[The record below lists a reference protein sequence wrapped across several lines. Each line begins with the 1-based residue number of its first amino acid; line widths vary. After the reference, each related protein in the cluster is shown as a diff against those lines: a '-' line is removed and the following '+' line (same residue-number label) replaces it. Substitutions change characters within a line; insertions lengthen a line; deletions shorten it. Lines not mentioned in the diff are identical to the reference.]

1 MKSPAASQRSL
12 RLAPDGVTVLILD
25 QTLLP
30 HAVKTVRLRSLDQA
44 ARAIRTMQVRGSNLI
59 GVTAA
64 YGMALALRAD
74 PSDAALDSAY
84 SVLIATRPTA
94 VNLRW
99 ALDLMRD
106 HLRPLPP
113 ERRSAAAYA
122 KAGGLLDE
130 DVAINRAIGDHGLA
144 IFRRLLRGRPPG
156 QPLRVMP
163 HCNAGRI
170 ATLDWGT
177 ATAPIYRAQE
187 EGLPIHVWVSET
199 RPRNQGAALTAW
211 ELGGR
216 GVPHTLIA
224 DNAAGHLMQHGLV
237 DVVIVGADRVT
248 SGGDVANKIGT
259 YLKALAAREHGVP
272 FYVAFVGGSVDWT
285 LRDGIREIP
294 IEQRSAREV
303 THITGVDEAGRRVEV
318 RLTPEA
324 TPARNDG
331 FDVTPAKL
339 ITGLITERGVCRAS
353 AAALARLFG
362 RQGPGRRTGRPLP
375 PGRSGGTADG
385 SPRTA

>member
-1 MKSPAASQRSL
+1 MKPSPASERSL
-12 RLAPDGVTVLILD
+12 RLAPDGVSVLILD

-30 HAVKTVRLRSLDQA
+30 HEVKTVRLRTLEQA
-44 ARAIRTMQVRGSNLI
+44 AHAIRTMQVRGSNLI

-74 PSDAALDSAY
+74 ATNSGLEAAY
-84 SVLIATRPTA
+84 SVLIETRPTA

-106 HLRPLPP
+106 FLRPMPASL
-113 ERRSAAAYA
+113 RVDAAYA
-122 KAGGLLDE
+122 KAAELLEE
-130 DVAINRAIGDHGLA
+130 DVATNRSIGDHGLA
-144 IFRRLLRGRPPG
+144 LFRKLLAKRPQG
-156 QPLRVMP
+156 EPLRVLT

-177 ATAPIYRAQE
+177 ATAPIYRAQQ

-248 SGGDVANKIGT
+248 AAGDVANKIGT
-259 YLKALAAREHGVP
+259 YLKALAAREHKIP
-272 FYVAFVGGSVDWT
+272 FYVAFVGGSVDWN
-285 LRDGIREIP
+285 LRDGVREIP

-303 THITGVDEAGRRVEV
+303 THITGVNSAGKRVEV
-318 RLTPEA
+318 RLTPEG

-353 AAALARLFG
+353 VAALARLYDCSDRLDRGKG
-362 RQGPGRRTGRPLP
+362 RTVRAP
-375 PGRSGGTADG
+375 RS
-385 SPRTA
+385 

>member
-1 MKSPAASQRSL
+1 MKPSPASERSL
-12 RLAPDGVTVLILD
+12 RLAPDGVSVLILD

-30 HAVKTVRLRSLDQA
+30 HEVKTVRLRTLEQA
-44 ARAIRTMQVRGSNLI
+44 AHAIRTMQVRGSNLI

-74 PSDAALDSAY
+74 ASDSGLESAY
-84 SVLIATRPTA
+84 SVLIETRPTA

-99 ALDLMRD
+99 ALDLMREF
-106 HLRPLPP
+106 LRPMPAS
-113 ERRSAAAYA
+113 RRVDAAYA
-122 KAGGLLDE
+122 KAAALLEE
-130 DVAINRAIGDHGLA
+130 DVATNRAIGDHGLA
-144 IFRRLLRGRPPG
+144 LFRKLLAKRPKG
-156 QPLRVMP
+156 EPLRVLT

-177 ATAPIYRAQE
+177 ATAPIYRAQQ

-248 SGGDVANKIGT
+248 AAGDVANKIGT
-259 YLKALAAREHGVP
+259 YLKALAAREHKIP
-272 FYVAFVGGSVDWT
+272 FYVAFVGGSVDWN
-285 LRDGIREIP
+285 LRDGVREIP

-303 THITGVDEAGRRVEV
+303 THITGVNSAGKRVEV
-318 RLTPEA
+318 RLTPEG

-353 AAALARLFG
+353 VAGLARLYG
-362 RQGPGRRTGRPLP
+362 RLDRADRG
-375 PGRSGGTADG
+375 SG
-385 SPRTA
+385 RTARATRR

>member
-1 MKSPAASQRSL
+1 VKPSPASERSL
-12 RLAPDGVTVLILD
+12 RLAPDGVSVLILD

-30 HAVKTVRLRSLDQA
+30 HEVKTVRLRTLEQA
-44 ARAIRTMQVRGSNLI
+44 AHAIRTMQVRGSNLI

-74 PSDAALDSAY
+74 ATNSGLEAAY
-84 SVLIATRPTA
+84 SVLIETRPTA

-106 HLRPLPP
+106 FLRPMPASL
-113 ERRSAAAYA
+113 RVDAAYA
-122 KAGGLLDE
+122 KAAELLEE
-130 DVAINRAIGDHGLA
+130 DVATNRSIGDHGLA
-144 IFRRLLRGRPPG
+144 LFRKLLAKRPQG
-156 QPLRVMP
+156 EPLRVLT

-177 ATAPIYRAQE
+177 ATAPIYRAQQ

-248 SGGDVANKIGT
+248 AAGDVANKIGT
-259 YLKALAAREHGVP
+259 YLKALAAREHKIP
-272 FYVAFVGGSVDWT
+272 FYVAFVGGSVDWN
-285 LRDGIREIP
+285 LRDGVREIP

-303 THITGVDEAGRRVEV
+303 THITGVNSAGKRVEV
-318 RLTPEA
+318 RLTPEG

-353 AAALARLFG
+353 VAALAHLFDRSDRLDRGKG
-362 RQGPGRRTGRPLP
+362 RTVRAP
-375 PGRSGGTADG
+375 RS
-385 SPRTA
+385 

>member
-1 MKSPAASQRSL
+1 VKPLPASERSL
-12 RLAPDGVTVLILD
+12 RLAPDGVSVLILD

-30 HAVKTVRLRSLDQA
+30 HAVKTVRLRTLEQA
-44 ARAIRTMQVRGSNLI
+44 AHAIRTMQVRGSNLI

-74 PSDAALDSAY
+74 ASDSGLESAY
-84 SVLIATRPTA
+84 SVLIETRPTA

-106 HLRPLPP
+106 FLRPMPAS
-113 ERRSAAAYA
+113 RRVHAAYA
-122 KAGGLLDE
+122 KAAELLEE
-130 DVAINRAIGDHGLA
+130 DVATNRSIGDHGLA
-144 IFRRLLRGRPPG
+144 IFRKLLAKRPKG
-156 QPLRVMP
+156 EPLRVLT

-177 ATAPIYRAQE
+177 ATAPIYRAQQ

-216 GVPHTLIA
+216 GVAHTLIA

-248 SGGDVANKIGT
+248 AAGDVANKIGT
-259 YLKALAAREHGVP
+259 YLKALAAREHEIP
-272 FYVAFVGGSVDWT
+272 FYVAFVGGSVDWN
-285 LRDGIREIP
+285 LRDGVREIP
-294 IEQRSAREV
+294 IEQRSEREV
-303 THITGVDEAGRRVEV
+303 THITGVNSAGKRVEV
-318 RLTPEA
+318 RLTPEG

-353 AAALARLFG
+353 EAGLARLYDRSDPADRG
-362 RQGPGRRTGRPLP
+362 S
-375 PGRSGGTADG
+375 GRSARAT
-385 SPRTA
+385 RR

>member
-1 MKSPAASQRSL
+1 VKPSPASERSL
-12 RLAPDGVTVLILD
+12 RLAPDGVSVLILD

-30 HAVKTVRLRSLDQA
+30 HEVKTVRLRTLEQA
-44 ARAIRTMQVRGSNLI
+44 AHAIRTMQVRGSNLI

-74 PSDAALDSAY
+74 ASDSGLESAY
-84 SVLIATRPTA
+84 SVLIETRPTA

-106 HLRPLPP
+106 FLRPMPASL
-113 ERRSAAAYA
+113 RVDAAYA
-122 KAGGLLDE
+122 KAAELLEE
-130 DVAINRAIGDHGLA
+130 DVATNRSIGDHGLA
-144 IFRRLLRGRPPG
+144 IFRKLLAKRPKG
-156 QPLRVMP
+156 EPLRVLT

-177 ATAPIYRAQE
+177 ATAPIYRAQQ

-216 GVPHTLIA
+216 GVAHTLIA

-248 SGGDVANKIGT
+248 AAGDVANKIGT
-259 YLKALAAREHGVP
+259 YLKALAAREHEIP
-272 FYVAFVGGSVDWT
+272 FYVAFVGGSVDWN
-285 LRDGIREIP
+285 LRDGVREIP
-294 IEQRSAREV
+294 IEQRSEREV
-303 THITGVDEAGRRVEV
+303 THITGVNSAGKRVEV
-318 RLTPEA
+318 RLTPEG

-353 AAALARLFG
+353 EAGLARLYDRSDPADRG
-362 RQGPGRRTGRPLP
+362 SSRVARATRR
-375 PGRSGGTADG
+375 
-385 SPRTA
+385 

>member
-1 MKSPAASQRSL
+1 VKPSPASERSL
-12 RLAPDGVTVLILD
+12 RLAPDGVSVLILD

-30 HAVKTVRLRSLDQA
+30 HEVKTVRLRTLEQA
-44 ARAIRTMQVRGSNLI
+44 AHAIRTMQVRGSNLI

-74 PSDAALDSAY
+74 ASNSGLESAY
-84 SVLIATRPTA
+84 SVLIETRPTA

-106 HLRPLPP
+106 FLRPMPASL
-113 ERRSAAAYA
+113 RVDAAYA
-122 KAGGLLDE
+122 KAAELLEE
-130 DVAINRAIGDHGLA
+130 DVATNRSIGDHGLA
-144 IFRRLLRGRPPG
+144 LFRKLLAKRPQG
-156 QPLRVMP
+156 EPLRVLT

-177 ATAPIYRAQE
+177 ATAPIYRAQQ

-248 SGGDVANKIGT
+248 AAGDVANKIGT
-259 YLKALAAREHGVP
+259 YLKALAAREHKIP
-272 FYVAFVGGSVDWT
+272 FYVAFVGGSVDWN
-285 LRDGIREIP
+285 LRDGVREIP

-303 THITGVDEAGRRVEV
+303 THITGVNSAGKRVEV
-318 RLTPEA
+318 RLTPEG

-353 AAALARLFG
+353 VAGLARLYG
-362 RQGPGRRTGRPLP
+362 RLDRAARG
-375 PGRSGGTADG
+375 SG
-385 SPRTA
+385 RTACATRR

>member
-1 MKSPAASQRSL
+1 VKPSPASERSL
-12 RLAPDGVTVLILD
+12 RLAPDGVSVLILD

-30 HAVKTVRLRSLDQA
+30 HEVKTVRLRSLEQA
-44 ARAIRTMQVRGSNLI
+44 AHAIRTMQVRGSNLI

-74 PSDAALDSAY
+74 ATNSGLEAAY
-84 SVLIATRPTA
+84 SVLIETRPTA

-106 HLRPLPP
+106 FLRPMPAS
-113 ERRSAAAYA
+113 RRVDAAYA
-122 KAGGLLDE
+122 KAAELLEE
-130 DVAINRAIGDHGLA
+130 DVATNRSIGDHGLA
-144 IFRRLLRGRPPG
+144 LFRKLLAKRPQG
-156 QPLRVMP
+156 EPLRVLT

-177 ATAPIYRAQE
+177 ATAPIYRAQQ

-248 SGGDVANKIGT
+248 AAGDVANKIGT
-259 YLKALAAREHGVP
+259 YLKALAAREHKIP
-272 FYVAFVGGSVDWT
+272 FYVAFVGGSVDWN
-285 LRDGIREIP
+285 LRDGVREIP

-303 THITGVDEAGRRVEV
+303 THITGVNSAGKRVEV
-318 RLTPEA
+318 RLTPEG

-353 AAALARLFG
+353 VAALARLYDRSDRLDRGKG
-362 RQGPGRRTGRPLP
+362 RTVRAP
-375 PGRSGGTADG
+375 RS
-385 SPRTA
+385 

>member
-1 MKSPAASQRSL
+1 MRSPDACQKSL
-12 RLAPDGVTVLILD
+12 RLAPDGVSVLILD

-30 HAVKTVRLRSLDQA
+30 HEVRTVRLRTLAQA

-64 YGMALALRAD
+64 FGIALALRAD
-74 PSDAALDSAY
+74 PSDAALEAAHAT
-84 SVLIATRPTA
+84 LLETRPTA

-99 ALDLMRD
+99 ALDLMRE

-113 ERRSAAAYA
+113 GHRVAAAYSRA
-122 KAGGLLDE
+122 AALLDE
-130 DVAINRAIGDHGLA
+130 DVAINRSIGDHGLA
-144 IFRRLLRGRPPG
+144 ILRRLLRNRPAG
-156 QPLRVMP
+156 QPLRVMT

-177 ATAPIYRAQE
+177 ATAPVYRAHE

-216 GVPHTLIA
+216 GVPHTLVA

-248 SGGDVANKIGT
+248 ARGDVANKIGT
-259 YLKALAAREHGVP
+259 YLKALAAREHAVP

-285 LRDGIREIP
+285 LRDGVRGIP
-294 IEQRSAREV
+294 IEQRSPREV
-303 THITGVDEAGRRVEV
+303 THITGVDADGRRVEV
-318 RLTPEA
+318 RLTPEG

-331 FDVTPAKL
+331 FDVTPARL
-339 ITGLITERGVCRAS
+339 ISGLITERGVCRAS
-353 AAALARLFG
+353 AAALARLY
-362 RQGPGRRTGRPLP
+362 GRPVVAR
-375 PGRSGGTADG
+375 GSG
-385 SPRTA
+385 PRL

>member
-1 MKSPAASQRSL
+1 MKPSPASERSL
-12 RLAPDGVTVLILD
+12 RLAPDGVSVLILD

-30 HAVKTVRLRSLDQA
+30 HAVKTVRLRTLDQA
-44 ARAIRTMQVRGSNLI
+44 AHAIRTMQVRGSNLI

-64 YGMALALRAD
+64 YGLALALRVD
-74 PSDAALDSAY
+74 PSDRGLDSAY
-84 SVLIATRPTA
+84 AVLIETRPTA

-99 ALDLMRD
+99 ALDLMRE
-106 HLRPLPP
+106 HLRGIPVA
-113 ERRSAAAYA
+113 RRIEAAYA
-122 KAGGLLDE
+122 KAAELLED
-130 DVAINRAIGDHGLA
+130 DVATNRAIGDHGLE
-144 IFRRLLRGRPPG
+144 IFRKLLATRPPG
-156 QPLRVMP
+156 EPLRVLT

-177 ATAPIYRAQE
+177 ATAPIYRAQQ

-216 GVPHTLIA
+216 QVPHTLIA

-248 SGGDVANKIGT
+248 ARGDVANKIGT
-259 YLKALAAREHGVP
+259 YLKALAAREHGIP
-272 FYVAFVGGSVDWT
+272 FYVAFVGGSVDWN
-285 LRDGIREIP
+285 LLDGVRDIP

-303 THITGVDEAGRRVEV
+303 THITGMTAAGKRVEV
-318 RLTPEA
+318 RLAPEG
-324 TPARNDG
+324 TIARNDG

-353 AAALARLFG
+353 AAGLARLFG
-362 RQGPGRRTGRPLP
+362 RAAAPRR
-375 PGRSGGTADG
+375 
-385 SPRTA
+385 

>member
-1 MKSPAASQRSL
+1 
-12 RLAPDGVTVLILD
+12 LD

-30 HAVKTVRLRSLDQA
+30 HAVKTVRLRTLEQA
-44 ARAIRTMQVRGSNLI
+44 AHAIRTMQVRGSNLI

-74 PSDAALDSAY
+74 ASDSGLESAY
-84 SVLIATRPTA
+84 SVLIETRPTA

-106 HLRPLPP
+106 FLRPMPASL
-113 ERRSAAAYA
+113 RVDAAYA
-122 KAGGLLDE
+122 KAAELLEE
-130 DVAINRAIGDHGLA
+130 DVATNRSIGDHGLA
-144 IFRRLLRGRPPG
+144 IFRKLLAKRPKG
-156 QPLRVMP
+156 EPLRVLT

-177 ATAPIYRAQE
+177 ATAPIYRAQQ

-216 GVPHTLIA
+216 GVAHTLIA

-248 SGGDVANKIGT
+248 AAGDVANKIGT
-259 YLKALAAREHGVP
+259 YLKALAAREHEIP
-272 FYVAFVGGSVDWT
+272 FYVAFVGGSVDWN
-285 LRDGIREIP
+285 LRDGVREIP
-294 IEQRSAREV
+294 IEQRSEREV
-303 THITGVDEAGRRVEV
+303 THITGVNSAGKRVEV
-318 RLTPEA
+318 RLTPEG

-353 AAALARLFG
+353 EAGLARLYDRSDPADRGSG
-362 RQGPGRRTGRPLP
+362 RVARATRR
-375 PGRSGGTADG
+375 
-385 SPRTA
+385 

>member
-1 MKSPAASQRSL
+1 MKPSPASERSL
-12 RLAPDGVTVLILD
+12 RLAPDGVSVLILD

-30 HAVKTVRLRSLDQA
+30 HMVKTVRLRTLEQA
-44 ARAIRTMQVRGSNLI
+44 ANAIRTMQVRGSNLI

-74 PSDAALDSAY
+74 ASDSGLELAY
-84 SVLIATRPTA
+84 SVLIETRPTA

-99 ALDLMRD
+99 ALDLMRNL
-106 HLRPLPP
+106 LRPMSAS
-113 ERRSAAAYA
+113 RRVHAAYA
-122 KAGGLLDE
+122 KAAELLEE
-130 DVAINRAIGDHGLA
+130 DVATNRSIGDHGLA
-144 IFRRLLRGRPPG
+144 IFRKLLAKRPKG
-156 QPLRVMP
+156 EPLRVLT

-177 ATAPIYRAQE
+177 ATAPIYRAQQ

-248 SGGDVANKIGT
+248 AAGDVANKIGT
-259 YLKALAAREHGVP
+259 YLKALAAREHEIP
-272 FYVAFVGGSVDWT
+272 FYVAFVGGSVDWN
-285 LRDGIREIP
+285 LRDGVREIP
-294 IEQRSAREV
+294 IEQRSEREV
-303 THITGVDEAGRRVEV
+303 THITGVNSAGKRVEV
-318 RLTPEA
+318 RLTPEG

-353 AAALARLFG
+353 EAGLARLYDRSDPADRG
-362 RQGPGRRTGRPLP
+362 S
-375 PGRSGGTADG
+375 GRSARAT
-385 SPRTA
+385 RR

>member
-1 MKSPAASQRSL
+1 MKPSPASERSL
-12 RLAPDGVTVLILD
+12 RLAPDGVSVLIVD

-30 HAVKTVRLRSLDQA
+30 HEVKTVRLRTLEQA
-44 ARAIRTMQVRGSNLI
+44 AHAIRTMQVRGSNLI

-74 PSDAALDSAY
+74 ASDSGLESAY
-84 SVLIATRPTA
+84 SILIETRPTA

-99 ALDLMRD
+99 ALDLMREF
-106 HLRPLPP
+106 LRPMPASL
-113 ERRSAAAYA
+113 RVDAAYA
-122 KAGGLLDE
+122 KAAELLEE
-130 DVAINRAIGDHGLA
+130 DVATNRAIGDHGLA
-144 IFRRLLRGRPPG
+144 LFRELLAKRPKG
-156 QPLRVMP
+156 EPLRVLT

-177 ATAPIYRAQE
+177 ATAPIYRAQQ

-248 SGGDVANKIGT
+248 AAGDVANKIGT
-259 YLKALAAREHGVP
+259 YLKALAAREHKIP
-272 FYVAFVGGSVDWT
+272 FYVAFVGGSVDWN
-285 LRDGIREIP
+285 LRDGVREIP

-303 THITGVDEAGRRVEV
+303 THITGVNSAGKRVEV
-318 RLTPEA
+318 RLTPEG

-353 AAALARLFG
+353 VAALARLYDRSDRLDRGKG
-362 RQGPGRRTGRPLP
+362 RTVRAP
-375 PGRSGGTADG
+375 RS
-385 SPRTA
+385 

>member
-1 MKSPAASQRSL
+1 MKPSPASERSL
-12 RLAPDGVTVLILD
+12 RLAPDGVSVLILD

-30 HAVKTVRLRSLDQA
+30 HAVKTVRLRTLEQA
-44 ARAIRTMQVRGSNLI
+44 AHAIRTMQVRGSNLI

-74 PSDAALDSAY
+74 ASDSGLESAY
-84 SVLIATRPTA
+84 SVLIETRPTA

-106 HLRPLPP
+106 FLRPMPASL
-113 ERRSAAAYA
+113 RVDAAYA
-122 KAGGLLDE
+122 KAAELLEE
-130 DVAINRAIGDHGLA
+130 DVATNRSIGDHGLA
-144 IFRRLLRGRPPG
+144 IFRKLLAKRPKG
-156 QPLRVMP
+156 EPLRVLT

-177 ATAPIYRAQE
+177 ATAPIYRAQQ

-248 SGGDVANKIGT
+248 AAGDVANKIGT
-259 YLKALAAREHGVP
+259 YLKALAAREHEIP
-272 FYVAFVGGSVDWT
+272 FYVAFVGGSVDWN
-285 LRDGIREIP
+285 LRDGVREIP
-294 IEQRSAREV
+294 IEQRSEREV
-303 THITGVDEAGRRVEV
+303 THITGVNSAGKRVEV
-318 RLTPEA
+318 RLTPEG

-353 AAALARLFG
+353 EAGLARLYDRSDPADRGSG
-362 RQGPGRRTGRPLP
+362 RVARATRR
-375 PGRSGGTADG
+375 
-385 SPRTA
+385 

>member
-1 MKSPAASQRSL
+1 VKPSPASERSL
-12 RLAPDGVTVLILD
+12 RLAPDGVSVLILD

-30 HAVKTVRLRSLDQA
+30 HEVKTVRLRTLEQA
-44 ARAIRTMQVRGSNLI
+44 AHAIRTMQVRGSNLI

-74 PSDAALDSAY
+74 ASNSGLESAY
-84 SVLIATRPTA
+84 SVLIETRPTA

-106 HLRPLPP
+106 FLRPMPASL
-113 ERRSAAAYA
+113 RVDAAYA
-122 KAGGLLDE
+122 KAAELLEE
-130 DVAINRAIGDHGLA
+130 DVATNRSIGDHGLA
-144 IFRRLLRGRPPG
+144 LFRKLLAKRPQG
-156 QPLRVMP
+156 EPLRVLT

-177 ATAPIYRAQE
+177 ATAPIYRAQQ

-248 SGGDVANKIGT
+248 AAGDVANKIGT
-259 YLKALAAREHGVP
+259 YLKALAAREHKIP
-272 FYVAFVGGSVDWT
+272 FYVAFVGGSVDWN
-285 LRDGIREIP
+285 LRDGVREIP

-303 THITGVDEAGRRVEV
+303 THITGVNSAGKRVEV
-318 RLTPEA
+318 RLTPEG

-353 AAALARLFG
+353 VVGLARLYG
-362 RQGPGRRTGRPLP
+362 RLDRAA
-375 PGRSGGTADG
+375 RSSG
-385 SPRTA
+385 RTACATRR

>member
-1 MKSPAASQRSL
+1 VKPSPASERSL
-12 RLAPDGVTVLILD
+12 RLAPDGVSVLILD

-30 HAVKTVRLRSLDQA
+30 HEVKTVRLRTLEQA
-44 ARAIRTMQVRGSNLI
+44 AHAIRTMQVRGSNLI

-74 PSDAALDSAY
+74 ATNSGLEAAY
-84 SVLIATRPTA
+84 SVLIETRPTA

-106 HLRPLPP
+106 FLRPMPASL
-113 ERRSAAAYA
+113 RVDAAYA
-122 KAGGLLDE
+122 KAAELLEE
-130 DVAINRAIGDHGLA
+130 DVATNRSIGDHGLA
-144 IFRRLLRGRPPG
+144 LFRKLLAKRPQG
-156 QPLRVMP
+156 EPLRVLT

-177 ATAPIYRAQE
+177 ATAPIYRAQQ

-248 SGGDVANKIGT
+248 AAGDVANKIGT
-259 YLKALAAREHGVP
+259 YLKALAAREHKIP
-272 FYVAFVGGSVDWT
+272 FYVAFVGGSVDWN
-285 LRDGIREIP
+285 LRDGVREIP

-303 THITGVDEAGRRVEV
+303 THITGVNSAGKRVEV
-318 RLTPEA
+318 RLTPEG

-353 AAALARLFG
+353 VAALARLYDCSDRLDRGKG
-362 RQGPGRRTGRPLP
+362 RTVRAP
-375 PGRSGGTADG
+375 RS
-385 SPRTA
+385 

>member
-1 MKSPAASQRSL
+1 MKPSPASERSL
-12 RLAPDGVTVLILD
+12 RLAPDGASVLILD

-30 HAVKTVRLRSLDQA
+30 HMVKTVRLRTLEQA
-44 ARAIRTMQVRGSNLI
+44 ANAIRTMQVRGSNLI

-74 PSDAALDSAY
+74 ASDSGLELAY
-84 SVLIATRPTA
+84 SVLIETRPTA

-99 ALDLMRD
+99 ALDLMRNL
-106 HLRPLPP
+106 LRPMSAS
-113 ERRSAAAYA
+113 RRVHAAYA
-122 KAGGLLDE
+122 KAAELLEE
-130 DVAINRAIGDHGLA
+130 DVATNRSIGDHGLA
-144 IFRRLLRGRPPG
+144 IFRKLLAKRPKG
-156 QPLRVMP
+156 EPLRVLT

-177 ATAPIYRAQE
+177 ATAPIYRAQQ

-248 SGGDVANKIGT
+248 AAGDVANKIGT
-259 YLKALAAREHGVP
+259 YLKALAAREHEIP
-272 FYVAFVGGSVDWT
+272 FYVAFVGGSVDWN
-285 LRDGIREIP
+285 LRDGVREIP
-294 IEQRSAREV
+294 IEQRSEREV
-303 THITGVDEAGRRVEV
+303 THITGVNSAGKRVEV
-318 RLTPEA
+318 RLTPEG

-353 AAALARLFG
+353 EAGLARLYDRSDPADRG
-362 RQGPGRRTGRPLP
+362 S
-375 PGRSGGTADG
+375 GRSARAT
-385 SPRTA
+385 RR

>member
-1 MKSPAASQRSL
+1 MKPSPASERSL
-12 RLAPDGVTVLILD
+12 RLAPDGVSVLILD

-30 HAVKTVRLRSLDQA
+30 HEVKTVRLRTLEQA
-44 ARAIRTMQVRGSNLI
+44 AHAIRTMQVRGSNLI

-74 PSDAALDSAY
+74 ATNSGLEAAY
-84 SVLIATRPTA
+84 SVLIETRPTA

-106 HLRPLPP
+106 FLRPMPAS
-113 ERRSAAAYA
+113 RRVDAAYA
-122 KAGGLLDE
+122 KAAELLEE
-130 DVAINRAIGDHGLA
+130 DVATNRSIGDHGLA
-144 IFRRLLRGRPPG
+144 IFRKLLAKRPQG
-156 QPLRVMP
+156 EPLRVLT

-177 ATAPIYRAQE
+177 ATAPIYRAQQ

-248 SGGDVANKIGT
+248 AAGDVANKIGT
-259 YLKALAAREHGVP
+259 YLKALAAREHKIP
-272 FYVAFVGGSVDWT
+272 FYVAFVGGSVDWN
-285 LRDGIREIP
+285 LRDGVREIP

-303 THITGVDEAGRRVEV
+303 THITGVNSAGKRVEV
-318 RLTPEA
+318 RLTPEG

-353 AAALARLFG
+353 VAALARLYDRSDRLDRGKG
-362 RQGPGRRTGRPLP
+362 RTVRAP
-375 PGRSGGTADG
+375 RS
-385 SPRTA
+385 

>member
-1 MKSPAASQRSL
+1 VKPSPASERSL
-12 RLAPDGVTVLILD
+12 RLAPDGVSVLILD

-30 HAVKTVRLRSLDQA
+30 HEVKTVRLRTLEQA
-44 ARAIRTMQVRGSNLI
+44 AHAIRTMQVRGSNLI

-74 PSDAALDSAY
+74 ATNSGLEAAY
-84 SVLIATRPTA
+84 SVLIETRPTA

-106 HLRPLPP
+106 FLRPMPASL
-113 ERRSAAAYA
+113 RVDAAYA
-122 KAGGLLDE
+122 KAAELLEE
-130 DVAINRAIGDHGLA
+130 DVATNRSIGDHGLA
-144 IFRRLLRGRPPG
+144 LFRKLLAKRPQG
-156 QPLRVMP
+156 EPLRVLT

-170 ATLDWGT
+170 ATLDWGP
-177 ATAPIYRAQE
+177 ATAPIYRAQQ

-248 SGGDVANKIGT
+248 AAGDVANKIGT
-259 YLKALAAREHGVP
+259 YLKALAAREHKIP
-272 FYVAFVGGSVDWT
+272 FYVAFVGGSVDWN
-285 LRDGIREIP
+285 LRDGVREIP

-303 THITGVDEAGRRVEV
+303 THITGVNSAGKRVEV
-318 RLTPEA
+318 RLTPEG

-339 ITGLITERGVCRAS
+339 ITGLITERGACRAS
-353 AAALARLFG
+353 VAALARLYDRSDRLDRGKG
-362 RQGPGRRTGRPLP
+362 RTVRAP
-375 PGRSGGTADG
+375 RS
-385 SPRTA
+385 

>member
-1 MKSPAASQRSL
+1 MKPSPASERSL
-12 RLAPDGVTVLILD
+12 RLAPDGASVLILD

-30 HAVKTVRLRSLDQA
+30 HEVKTVRLQTLEQA
-44 ARAIRTMQVRGSNLI
+44 AHAIRTMQVRGSNLI

-74 PSDAALDSAY
+74 ASNSGLESAY
-84 SVLIATRPTA
+84 SVLIETRPTA

-106 HLRPLPP
+106 FLRPMPAS
-113 ERRSAAAYA
+113 RRVDAAYA
-122 KAGGLLDE
+122 KAAEFLEE
-130 DVAINRAIGDHGLA
+130 DVATNRAIGDHGLA
-144 IFRRLLRGRPPG
+144 LFRKLLAKRPKG
-156 QPLRVMP
+156 EPLRVLT

-177 ATAPIYRAQE
+177 ATAPIYRAQQ

-248 SGGDVANKIGT
+248 AAGDVANKIGT
-259 YLKALAAREHGVP
+259 YLKALAAREHKIP
-272 FYVAFVGGSVDWT
+272 FYVAFVGGSVDWN
-285 LRDGIREIP
+285 LRDGVREIP

-303 THITGVDEAGRRVEV
+303 THITGVNSAGKRVEV
-318 RLTPEA
+318 RLTPEG

-353 AAALARLFG
+353 VTGLARLYG
-362 RQGPGRRTGRPLP
+362 RLDRADRG
-375 PGRSGGTADG
+375 SG
-385 SPRTA
+385 RTARATRR

>member
-1 MKSPAASQRSL
+1 MKPSPASERSL
-12 RLAPDGVTVLILD
+12 RLAPDGVSVLILD

-30 HAVKTVRLRSLDQA
+30 HEVKTVRLRTLEQA
-44 ARAIRTMQVRGSNLI
+44 AHAIRTMQVRGSNLI

-74 PSDAALDSAY
+74 ASNSGLESAY
-84 SVLIATRPTA
+84 SVLIETRPTA

-106 HLRPLPP
+106 FLRPMPASL
-113 ERRSAAAYA
+113 RVDAAYA
-122 KAGGLLDE
+122 KAAELLEE
-130 DVAINRAIGDHGLA
+130 DVATNWSIGDHGLA
-144 IFRRLLRGRPPG
+144 LFRKLLAKRPKG
-156 QPLRVMP
+156 EPLRVLT

-177 ATAPIYRAQE
+177 ATAPIYRAQQ

-248 SGGDVANKIGT
+248 AAGDVANKIGT
-259 YLKALAAREHGVP
+259 YLKALAAREHKIP
-272 FYVAFVGGSVDWT
+272 FYVAFVGGSVDWN
-285 LRDGIREIP
+285 LRDGVREIP

-303 THITGVDEAGRRVEV
+303 THITGVNSAGKRVEV
-318 RLTPEA
+318 RLTPEG

-353 AAALARLFG
+353 VAGLARLYG
-362 RQGPGRRTGRPLP
+362 RLDRAARG
-375 PGRSGGTADG
+375 SG
-385 SPRTA
+385 RTACATRR

>member
-1 MKSPAASQRSL
+1 MKPSPASERSL
-12 RLAPDGVTVLILD
+12 RLAPDGVSVLILD

-30 HAVKTVRLRSLDQA
+30 HEVKTVRLRTLEQA
-44 ARAIRTMQVRGSNLI
+44 AHAIRTMQVRGSNLI

-74 PSDAALDSAY
+74 ATNSGLESAY
-84 SVLIATRPTA
+84 SVLIETRPTA

-106 HLRPLPP
+106 FLRPMPASL
-113 ERRSAAAYA
+113 RVDAAYA
-122 KAGGLLDE
+122 KAAELLEE
-130 DVAINRAIGDHGLA
+130 DVATNRSIGDHGLA
-144 IFRRLLRGRPPG
+144 LFRKLLAKRPQG
-156 QPLRVMP
+156 EPLRVLT

-177 ATAPIYRAQE
+177 ATAPIYRAQQ

-248 SGGDVANKIGT
+248 AAGDVANKIGT
-259 YLKALAAREHGVP
+259 YLKALAAREHKIP
-272 FYVAFVGGSVDWT
+272 FYVAFVGGSVDWN
-285 LRDGIREIP
+285 LRDGVREIP

-303 THITGVDEAGRRVEV
+303 THITGVNSAGKRVEV
-318 RLTPEA
+318 RLTPEG

-353 AAALARLFG
+353 VAALARLYDRSDRLDRGKG
-362 RQGPGRRTGRPLP
+362 RTVRAP
-375 PGRSGGTADG
+375 RS
-385 SPRTA
+385 

>member
-1 MKSPAASQRSL
+1 VKPSPASERSL
-12 RLAPDGVTVLILD
+12 RLAPDGVSVLILD

-30 HAVKTVRLRSLDQA
+30 HEVKTVRLRTLEQA
-44 ARAIRTMQVRGSNLI
+44 AHAIRTMQVRGSNLI

-64 YGMALALRAD
+64 YGMALALRT
-74 PSDAALDSAY
+74 DASNTGLESAY
-84 SVLIATRPTA
+84 SVLIETRPTA

-106 HLRPLPP
+106 FLRPMPASL
-113 ERRSAAAYA
+113 RVDAAYA
-122 KAGGLLDE
+122 KAAELLEE
-130 DVAINRAIGDHGLA
+130 DVATNRAIGDHGLA
-144 IFRRLLRGRPPG
+144 LFRELLAKRPKG
-156 QPLRVMP
+156 EPLRVLT

-177 ATAPIYRAQE
+177 ATAPIYRAQQ

-211 ELGGR
+211 ELGGG

-248 SGGDVANKIGT
+248 AAGDVANKIGT
-259 YLKALAAREHGVP
+259 YLKALAAREHKIP
-272 FYVAFVGGSVDWT
+272 FYVAFVGGSVDWN
-285 LRDGIREIP
+285 LRDGVREIP

-303 THITGVDEAGRRVEV
+303 THITGVNSAGKRVEV
-318 RLTPEA
+318 RLTPEG

-353 AAALARLFG
+353 VAGLARLYG
-362 RQGPGRRTGRPLP
+362 RLDRAARG
-375 PGRSGGTADG
+375 SG
-385 SPRTA
+385 RTACATRR

>member
-1 MKSPAASQRSL
+1 MKPSPASERSL
-12 RLAPDGVTVLILD
+12 RLAPDGVSVLILD

-30 HAVKTVRLRSLDQA
+30 HEVKTVRLRTLEQA
-44 ARAIRTMQVRGSNLI
+44 AHAIRTMQVRGSNLI

-74 PSDAALDSAY
+74 ASNSGLESAY
-84 SVLIATRPTA
+84 SVLIETRPTA

-106 HLRPLPP
+106 FLRPMPAS
-113 ERRSAAAYA
+113 RRVDAAYA
-122 KAGGLLDE
+122 KAAALLEE
-130 DVAINRAIGDHGLA
+130 DVATNRAIGDHGLA
-144 IFRRLLRGRPPG
+144 LFRKLLAKRPKG
-156 QPLRVMP
+156 EPLRVLT

-177 ATAPIYRAQE
+177 ATAPIYRAQQ

-248 SGGDVANKIGT
+248 AAGDVANKIGT
-259 YLKALAAREHGVP
+259 YLKALAAREHKIP
-272 FYVAFVGGSVDWT
+272 FYVAFVGGSVDWN
-285 LRDGIREIP
+285 LRDGVREIP

-303 THITGVDEAGRRVEV
+303 THITGVNTAGKRVEV
-318 RLTPEA
+318 RLTPEG

-353 AAALARLFG
+353 VAGLARLYG
-362 RQGPGRRTGRPLP
+362 RLDRADRGSGRTVRATR
-375 PGRSGGTADG
+375 R
-385 SPRTA
+385 

>member
-1 MKSPAASQRSL
+1 MKPSPASERSL
-12 RLAPDGVTVLILD
+12 RLAPDGVSVLILD

-30 HAVKTVRLRSLDQA
+30 HVVKTVRLRTLEQA
-44 ARAIRTMQVRGSNLI
+44 AHAIRTMQVRGSNLI

-74 PSDAALDSAY
+74 ASNSGLESAY
-84 SVLIATRPTA
+84 SVLIETRPTA

-106 HLRPLPP
+106 FLRPMPAS
-113 ERRSAAAYA
+113 RRVDAAYA
-122 KAGGLLDE
+122 KAAALLEE
-130 DVAINRAIGDHGLA
+130 DVATNRAIGDHGLA
-144 IFRRLLRGRPPG
+144 LFRELLAKRPKG
-156 QPLRVMP
+156 EPLRVLT

-177 ATAPIYRAQE
+177 ATAPIYRAQQ

-248 SGGDVANKIGT
+248 AAGDVANKIGT
-259 YLKALAAREHGVP
+259 YLKALAAREHKIP
-272 FYVAFVGGSVDWT
+272 FYVAFVGGSVDWN
-285 LRDGIREIP
+285 LRDGVREIP

-303 THITGVDEAGRRVEV
+303 THITGVNTAGKRVEV
-318 RLTPEA
+318 RLTPEG

-353 AAALARLFG
+353 VAGLARLYG
-362 RQGPGRRTGRPLP
+362 RLERADRG
-375 PGRSGGTADG
+375 SG
-385 SPRTA
+385 RTARATRR

>member
-1 MKSPAASQRSL
+1 MKPSPASERSL
-12 RLAPDGVTVLILD
+12 RLAPDGASVLILD

-30 HAVKTVRLRSLDQA
+30 HVVKTVRLRTLEQA
-44 ARAIRTMQVRGSNLI
+44 AHAIRTMQVRGSNLI

-74 PSDAALDSAY
+74 ASNSGLEAAY
-84 SVLIATRPTA
+84 SVLIETRPTA

-106 HLRPLPP
+106 FLRPMPASL
-113 ERRSAAAYA
+113 RVDAAYA
-122 KAGGLLDE
+122 KAAELLEE
-130 DVAINRAIGDHGLA
+130 DVATNRSIGDHGLA
-144 IFRRLLRGRPPG
+144 IFRKLLAKRPQG
-156 QPLRVMP
+156 EPLRVLT

-177 ATAPIYRAQE
+177 ATAPIYRAQQ

-248 SGGDVANKIGT
+248 AAGDVANKIGT
-259 YLKALAAREHGVP
+259 YLKALAAREHEIP
-272 FYVAFVGGSVDWT
+272 FYVAFVGGSVDWN
-285 LRDGIREIP
+285 LRNGVREIP

-303 THITGVDEAGRRVEV
+303 THITGVNSAGKRVEV
-318 RLTPEA
+318 RLTPEG

-353 AAALARLFG
+353 VAALARLYD
-362 RQGPGRRTGRPLP
+362 
-375 PGRSGGTADG
+375 RSDRLDRGKG
-385 SPRTA
+385 RTARATRS

>member
-1 MKSPAASQRSL
+1 MKPSPASERSL
-12 RLAPDGVTVLILD
+12 RLAPDGVSVLILD

-30 HAVKTVRLRSLDQA
+30 HEVKTVRLRTLEQA
-44 ARAIRTMQVRGSNLI
+44 AHAIRTMQVRGSNLI

-64 YGMALALRAD
+64 YGMALALRT
-74 PSDAALDSAY
+74 DASNSGLESAY
-84 SVLIATRPTA
+84 SVLIETRPTA

-106 HLRPLPP
+106 FLRPMPAS
-113 ERRSAAAYA
+113 RRVDAAYA
-122 KAGGLLDE
+122 KAAELLEE
-130 DVAINRAIGDHGLA
+130 DVATNRAIGDHGLA
-144 IFRRLLRGRPPG
+144 LFRELLAKRPKG
-156 QPLRVMP
+156 EPLRVLT

-177 ATAPIYRAQE
+177 ATAPIYRAQQ

-248 SGGDVANKIGT
+248 AAGDVANKIGT
-259 YLKALAAREHGVP
+259 YLKALAAREHKIP
-272 FYVAFVGGSVDWT
+272 FYVAFVGGSVDWN
-285 LRDGIREIP
+285 LRDGVREIP

-303 THITGVDEAGRRVEV
+303 THITGVNSAGKRVEV
-318 RLTPEA
+318 RLTPEG
-324 TPARNDG
+324 TPARTDG

-353 AAALARLFG
+353 VAALARLYDRSDRLDRGKG
-362 RQGPGRRTGRPLP
+362 RTVRAP
-375 PGRSGGTADG
+375 RS
-385 SPRTA
+385 

>member
-1 MKSPAASQRSL
+1 MKPSPASERSL
-12 RLAPDGVTVLILD
+12 RLAPDGVSVLILD

-30 HAVKTVRLRSLDQA
+30 HMVKTVRLRTLEQA
-44 ARAIRTMQVRGSNLI
+44 ANAIRTMQVRGSNLI

-74 PSDAALDSAY
+74 ASDSGLESAY
-84 SVLIATRPTA
+84 SVLIETRPTA

-99 ALDLMRD
+99 ALDLMRKL
-106 HLRPLPP
+106 LRPMSAS
-113 ERRSAAAYA
+113 RRVHAAYA
-122 KAGGLLDE
+122 KAAELLEE
-130 DVAINRAIGDHGLA
+130 DVATNRSIGDHGLA
-144 IFRRLLRGRPPG
+144 IFRKLLAKRPKG
-156 QPLRVMP
+156 EPLRVLT

-177 ATAPIYRAQE
+177 ATAPIYRAQQ

-248 SGGDVANKIGT
+248 AAGDVANKIGT
-259 YLKALAAREHGVP
+259 YLKALAAREHEIP
-272 FYVAFVGGSVDWT
+272 FYVAFVGGSVDWN
-285 LRDGIREIP
+285 LRDGVREIP
-294 IEQRSAREV
+294 IEQRSEREV
-303 THITGVDEAGRRVEV
+303 THITGVNSAGKRVEV
-318 RLTPEA
+318 RLTPEG

-353 AAALARLFG
+353 EAGLALLYDRSAPADRG
-362 RQGPGRRTGRPLP
+362 S
-375 PGRSGGTADG
+375 GRSARAT
-385 SPRTA
+385 RR

>member
-1 MKSPAASQRSL
+1 MKPSPASERSL
-12 RLAPDGVTVLILD
+12 RLAPDGASVLILD

-30 HAVKTVRLRSLDQA
+30 HVVKTVRLRTLEQA
-44 ARAIRTMQVRGSNLI
+44 AHAIRTMQVRGSNLI

-74 PSDAALDSAY
+74 ASDSGLESAY
-84 SVLIATRPTA
+84 SVLIETRPTA

-106 HLRPLPP
+106 FLRPMPAS
-113 ERRSAAAYA
+113 RRVDAAYA
-122 KAGGLLDE
+122 KAAALLEE
-130 DVAINRAIGDHGLA
+130 DVATNRAIGDHGLA
-144 IFRRLLRGRPPG
+144 LFRELLAKRPKG
-156 QPLRVMP
+156 EPLRVLT

-177 ATAPIYRAQE
+177 ATAPIYRAQQ

-248 SGGDVANKIGT
+248 AAGDVANKIGT
-259 YLKALAAREHGVP
+259 YLKALAAREHKIP
-272 FYVAFVGGSVDWT
+272 FYVAFVGGSVDWN
-285 LRDGIREIP
+285 LRDGVREIP

-303 THITGVDEAGRRVEV
+303 THITGVNSAGKRVEV
-318 RLTPEA
+318 RLTPEG

-353 AAALARLFG
+353 VAGLAQLYGRLDLADRGSG
-362 RQGPGRRTGRPLP
+362 RTVRATRR
-375 PGRSGGTADG
+375 
-385 SPRTA
+385 

>member
-1 MKSPAASQRSL
+1 MKPSPASERSL
-12 RLAPDGVTVLILD
+12 RLAPDGVSVLILD

-30 HAVKTVRLRSLDQA
+30 HAVKTVRLRTLEQA
-44 ARAIRTMQVRGSNLI
+44 AHAIRTMQVRGSNLI

-74 PSDAALDSAY
+74 ASDSGLESAY
-84 SVLIATRPTA
+84 SVLIETRPTA

-106 HLRPLPP
+106 FLRPMPASL
-113 ERRSAAAYA
+113 RVDAAYA
-122 KAGGLLDE
+122 KAAELLEE
-130 DVAINRAIGDHGLA
+130 DVATNRSIGDHGLA
-144 IFRRLLRGRPPG
+144 IFRKLLAKRPKG
-156 QPLRVMP
+156 EPLRVLT

-177 ATAPIYRAQE
+177 ATAPIYRAQQ

-216 GVPHTLIA
+216 GVAHTLIA

-248 SGGDVANKIGT
+248 AAGDVANKIGT
-259 YLKALAAREHGVP
+259 YLKALAAREHEIP
-272 FYVAFVGGSVDWT
+272 FYVAFVGGSVDWN
-285 LRDGIREIP
+285 LRDGVREIP
-294 IEQRSAREV
+294 IEQRSEREV
-303 THITGVDEAGRRVEV
+303 THITGVNSAGKRVEV
-318 RLTPEA
+318 RLTPEG

-353 AAALARLFG
+353 EAGLARLYDRSDPADRG
-362 RQGPGRRTGRPLP
+362 S
-375 PGRSGGTADG
+375 GRSARAT
-385 SPRTA
+385 RR

>member
-1 MKSPAASQRSL
+1 VKPSPASERSL
-12 RLAPDGVTVLILD
+12 RLAPDGVSVLILD

-30 HAVKTVRLRSLDQA
+30 HEVKTVRLRTLEQA
-44 ARAIRTMQVRGSNLI
+44 AHAIRTMQVRGSNLI

-74 PSDAALDSAY
+74 ASDSGLESAY
-84 SVLIATRPTA
+84 SVLIETRPTA

-106 HLRPLPP
+106 FLRPMPASL
-113 ERRSAAAYA
+113 RVDAAYA
-122 KAGGLLDE
+122 KAAELLEE
-130 DVAINRAIGDHGLA
+130 DVATNRSIGDHGLA
-144 IFRRLLRGRPPG
+144 IFRKLLAKRPKG
-156 QPLRVMP
+156 EPLRVLT

-177 ATAPIYRAQE
+177 ATAPIYRAQQ

-216 GVPHTLIA
+216 GVAHTLIA

-248 SGGDVANKIGT
+248 AAGDVANKIGT
-259 YLKALAAREHGVP
+259 YLKALAAREHEIP
-272 FYVAFVGGSVDWT
+272 FYVAFVGGSVDWN
-285 LRDGIREIP
+285 LRDGVREIP
-294 IEQRSAREV
+294 IEQRSEREV
-303 THITGVDEAGRRVEV
+303 THITGVNSAGKRVEV
-318 RLTPEA
+318 RLTPEG

-353 AAALARLFG
+353 EAGLARLYDRSDPADRGSG
-362 RQGPGRRTGRPLP
+362 RVARATRR
-375 PGRSGGTADG
+375 
-385 SPRTA
+385 